1 MKAASQSGEQGWP
14 SDGGAVQTGDDG
26 WNNGEAQADNGD
38 NGGGGK
44 GMLDER
50 MSEGTNLISNDF
62 QVEVGRRHG
71 RTIDRH

>member
-1 MKAASQSGEQGWP
+1 MKSASQAGDNGWP
-14 SDGGAVQTGDDG
+14 SDGAAQTGNDG
-26 WNNGEAQADNGD
+26 WNNGETQADNGD

-62 QVEVGRRHG
+62 QVEVSMIH
-71 RTIDRH
+71 IIS